1 MAQHCNLGA
10 ILLLIKL
17 SQDDTQ
23 QDKNGRR
30 SMKPMYAE
38 PMNVRRFKRNGRWT
52 QICIGYIPTPNKNH
66 RPADMAKEAWKRHKR
81 QMFHDAMDVM
91 LASLRAY
98 QEHGVRM
105 ELPGRD
111 GKLATMLV
119 IPWVVM
125 GSYDQPEAAYVVN
138 KLNGYRKMHMP
149 CSM

>member
-1 MAQHCNLGA
+1 MAQHCNPGA
-10 ILLLIKL
+10 ILLPIKL

-23 QDKNGRR
+23 QDKSGRR

-38 PMNVRRFKRNGRWT
+38 PMNVRRFKRNERWT

-91 LASLRAY
+91 LAPLRAY

-111 GKLATMLV
+111 GNLATMLV

>member
-1 MAQHCNLGA
+1 MAQHCNPGA
-10 ILLLIKL
+10 ILLPIKL

-23 QDKNGRR
+23 QDKGGRR

-38 PMNVRRFKRNGRWT
+38 PLNVRRFKRNERWT

-66 RPADMAKEAWKRHKR
+66 RPADMPKEAWKRHKR
-81 QMFHDAMDVM
+81 QMFHDAMDKM

-98 QEHGVRM
+98 QEFGVRM

-111 GKLATMLV
+111 GKFVTMLV

-125 GSYDQPEAAYVVN
+125 DSYDQPEAAYVVN
-138 KLNGYRKMHMP
+138 KLNGYRQMQMP